1 MLQIWFSTS
10 DEWTSRVIRAVTGEP
25 VSHVALVNPSLGHVL
40 HALPDKGTT
49 VTSVPQFRSANR
61 TIASVAFSSLD
72 EDIFVRAVEK
82 YLGKKYDWGAIA
94 YLAVKRVMPWLPK
107 KNLWQCS
114 GMAICTE
121 IIQYV
126 VPEVADD
133 AALTPWQLYQALVK
147 SKK

>member
-1 MLQIWFSTS
+1 MLQVWFTKS
-10 DEWTSRVIRAVTGEP
+10 DTFTSRIIRAVTGEP
-25 VSHVALVNPSLGHVL
+25 VSHVALVNPSLGQVL
-40 HALPDKGTT
+40 HAMPGTGTT
-49 VTSVPQFRSANR
+49 VMSVPKFRAENS
-61 TIASVAFSSLD
+61 TIAAISFPAL
-72 EDIFVRAVEK
+72 EEEIFARAVQK
-82 YLGKKYDWGAIA
+82 YLGRPYDWAAIS
-94 YLAVKRVMPWLPK
+94 YLAVRRVCPWLPK